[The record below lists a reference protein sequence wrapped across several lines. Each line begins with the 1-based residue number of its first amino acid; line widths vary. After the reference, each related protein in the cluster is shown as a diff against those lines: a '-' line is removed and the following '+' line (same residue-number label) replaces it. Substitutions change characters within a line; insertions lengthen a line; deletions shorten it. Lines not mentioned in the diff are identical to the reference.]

1 MADPVV
7 IGQMQE
13 MAISSIN
20 GKIKGIF
27 KLFYI
32 DGYTK
37 IVYNFIKNG
46 G

>member
-20 GKIKGIF
+20 GGIKEFLIV
-27 KLFYI
+27 YI